1 MNKKEIKK
9 YLNEEIAKLLEN
21 KGMELVEIVLTTKEI
36 TTITI
41 YIYKESGVTL
51 DDCTEVSREIDAI
64 LNLDTLFDD
73 KYTLEVSSPG
83 IDRKLKTLDD
93 YRRNL
98 GKMMEIKLYKAKDG
112 IKTFY
117 GFLDSYDDTHI
128 YIKEEENII
137 EFTRDEVSVLREYI
151 DFGGKRWIKIF
162 C

>member
-21 KGMELVEIVLTTKEI
+21 KGMELVEIVLTTKEL

-73 KYTLEVSSPG
+73 KYMLEVSSPG

>member
-151 DFGGKRWIKIF
+151 DFGGKR
-162 C
+162 

>member
-73 KYTLEVSSPG
+73 KYMLEVSSPG

>member
-73 KYTLEVSSPG
+73 KYMLEVSSPG

-151 DFGGKRWIKIF
+151 DFGGKR
-162 C
+162 

>member
-21 KGMELVEIVLTTKEI
+21 KGMELVEIVLTTKEL

-73 KYTLEVSSPG
+73 KYMLEVSSPG

-151 DFGGKRWIKIF
+151 DFGGKR
-162 C
+162 

>member
-1 MNKKEIKK
+1 M
-9 YLNEEIAKLLEN
+9 
-21 KGMELVEIVLTTKEI
+21 
-36 TTITI
+36 
-41 YIYKESGVTL
+41 
-51 DDCTEVSREIDAI
+51 
-64 LNLDTLFDD
+64 
-73 KYTLEVSSPG
+73 LEVSSPG

-151 DFGGKRWIKIF
+151 DFGGKR
-162 C
+162 

>member
-1 MNKKEIKK
+1 
-9 YLNEEIAKLLEN
+9 
-21 KGMELVEIVLTTKEI
+21 MELVEIVLTTKEL

-73 KYTLEVSSPG
+73 KYMLEVSSPG

-151 DFGGKRWIKIF
+151 DFGGKR
-162 C
+162 